1 MGNCLGGSSYV
12 NKVSSTAKPGESS
25 SSAGSC
31 LAFSFHMS
39 IPLIEQSSVLR
50 STNACIPSKE
60 VEL

>member
-39 IPLIEQSSVLR
+39 IQEQSSVLC